1 RVPKA
6 DAQRIRDELEDHLR
20 ARVDDLMVTGQSE
33 PEAVRLAVAELGETA
48 ELARS
53 FAAARTSPRRRLLMQ
68 TTVLAAAGIAIV
80 TGSTALLSVQGVPSS
95 SQPAIAQAD
104 AEPLV
109 EAQDAVPAEPV
120 FPRDLRAAGGDT
132 GDWITIGMAVE
143 LIEEVVGKPIMANYP
158 SIFAHAG
165 GPNVVMSVDHLR
177 LKGLTLSRGIEV
189 IGSALGLKAN
199 DVLVLQPV
207 GDSFELGAQS
217 FFDRRDATLIEYDLS
232 AVLSPPDGPAIEP
245 LEFQNTVT
253 SLIEP
258 TVWGGNARV
267 GMVSRT
273 MLVYAPPRIHSQIN
287 DLLKRVDARYTAYRD
302 AERVERRAKL
312 EQQVVDFAAE
322 IIAYET
328 RISEIQG
335 EIGRVRSERGTAR
348 EMLFEIEVKSD
359 DVNADQ
365 LVKLKV
371 RQAEAQDVLTVTESQ
386 MFDLERR
393 LSNMKHSRAVTRGQL
408 RSAEKSLQQ
417 LDEAA

>member
-1 RVPKA
+1 MTETREKTDPIASSARDPIDRWLDVFVRLLRVPKQ

-104 AEPLV
+104 AERSA

-120 FPRDLRAAGGDT
+120 FPRDLRAAGGDA

-245 LEFQNTVT
+245 LKFQNTVT

-335 EIGRVRSERGTAR
+335 SEVHT
-348 EMLFEIEVKSD
+348 
-359 DVNADQ
+359 
-365 LVKLKV
+365 
-371 RQAEAQDVLTVTESQ
+371 TENQ
-386 MFDLERR
+386 TNE
-393 LSNMKHSRAVTRGQL
+393 
-408 RSAEKSLQQ
+408 
-417 LDEAA
+417 